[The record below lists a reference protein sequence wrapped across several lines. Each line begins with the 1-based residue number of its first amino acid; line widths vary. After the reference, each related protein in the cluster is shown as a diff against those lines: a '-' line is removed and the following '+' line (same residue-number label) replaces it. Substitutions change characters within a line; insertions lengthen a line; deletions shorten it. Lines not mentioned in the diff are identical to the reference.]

1 MTPTNIAM
9 TTLLNGVCLGAM
21 LAATMTLMLG
31 FFRRWNSTTR
41 FTILWM
47 TLLAVVALLATPFA
61 RRAFV
66 VVPRTESFA
75 LLSPSPAAIPAPA
88 PALVYRPGGQTDA
101 SVDPVPSESH
111 GSMSGHRLESKPSQ
125 IAFTSAWLRA
135 SLSER
140 SLLRIHSA
148 KFLPAMAIVWL
159 VFSCVLLVRLVLGYC
174 VLRSLKSTATP
185 AS

>member
-9 TTLLNGVCLGAM
+9 TTLLNGICLGAM
-21 LAATMTLMLG
+21 LAATMTLILR

-47 TLLAVVALLATPFA
+47 TLLAVVALLAAPLA

-66 VVPRTESFA
+66 VAPRIESFA
-75 LLSPSPAAIPAPA
+75 LVSPSPAAIPAPA
-88 PALVYRPGGQTDA
+88 PAQVYRLGGQVDA

-125 IAFTSAWLRA
+125 IAFTGDWPRA

-140 SLLRIHSA
+140 SLLRI
-148 KFLPAMAIVWL
+148 
-159 VFSCVLLVRLVLGYC
+159 
-174 VLRSLKSTATP
+174 
-185 AS
+185 